1 MMKKEVKAVTV
12 IAECILAGMLIAV
25 QMIMP
30 ATGRSVMV
38 SEIVRAIIF
47 WILFIYIDVK
57 VLKKGKKKKI
67 SDKGIR
73 IAIVIMSVIFCGW
86 ISKGIVMDLIH
97 GPESMELTHIVTE
110 KAANLG
116 VFSMNYQLI
125 GTDENGNKI
134 ILKISGD
141 DYSRLSNVDH
151 ITVVIYKETGRIVSF
166 E

>member
-1 MMKKEVKAVTV
+1 MMRKEVRTITV
-12 IAECILAGMLIAV
+12 IIGCILAGLLIAV

-30 ATGRSVMV
+30 ATGRTVMV

-47 WILFIYIDVK
+47 WILFIYVDVK
-57 VLKKGKKKKI
+57 ILKKEKKKKF
-67 SDKGIR
+67 SDKITGIG
-73 IAIVIMSVIFCGW
+73 IVIISLVFCGW
-86 ISKGIVMDLIH
+86 ISKGIVIDLIH
-97 GPESMELTHIVTE
+97 GPESMKLNHIVTE

-125 GTDENGNKI
+125 GMDRNGDKI

-141 DYSRLSNVDH
+141 DYSRLSNVDN
-151 ITVVIYKETGRIVSF
+151 ITVIAYKETGRIVSF